1 MTDRDRTATV
11 LWAGLLLAVMVVL
24 LVPAWAGVDHGC
36 RVSPPP
42 LSGPPD
48 PGTPRAGY
56 CDALDGAGRWIVL
69 VVLPVALVAATT
81 VAFRR
86 RRPVVPLVI
95 AALVCAG
102 AIANWVVFDGLDWAL
117 TV

>member
-1 MTDRDRTATV
+1 MV
-11 LWAGLLLAVMVVL
+11 VVL
-24 LVPAWAGVDHGC
+24 LVPAWGEVDHGC

-56 CDALDGAGRWIVL
+56 CDALDGAWRWIVL
-69 VVLPVALVAATT
+69 VVLPTALVAATT

-86 RRPVVPLVI
+86 RLPVVPLAI
-95 AALVCAG
+95 AALVCGG
-102 AIANWVVFDGLDWAL
+102 AIANWVAFDDLDWAL